1 MCSVTKI
8 KLNSFFYRS
17 RQDIER
23 EYYREWERT
32 TLIAKEE
39 LDRPMT
45 IMTFLTFLPTWF
57 KFYGLPGPVRFIIYL
72 LWQKAAGVGHKV
84 HTKLVLQGVK
94 LDSELIRRA
103 KLPEGTLSRRLVM
116 LRYHHRISIIENIKY
131 RLALLQGK
139 IYRPQVKP
147 PQGGARSMALE
158 RLDPNEYDPT
168 ADPWPTA

>member
-1 MCSVTKI
+1 MMSDGPAYNK
-8 KLNSFFYRS
+8 YRS

-32 TLIAKEE
+32 TLVAKEE
-39 LDRPMT
+39 LDQPMT

-72 LWQKAAGVGHKV
+72 LWQRAAAFGHKL
-84 HTKLVLQGVK
+84 HKKLVLQGVK
-94 LDSELIRRA
+94 LDRELVRKA
-103 KLPEGTLSRRLVM
+103 KLPEGVLSRRLVM
-116 LRYHHRISIIENIKY
+116 FRYHYRISAFENIKY

-139 IYRPQVKP
+139 VYRPKVKP
-147 PQGGARSMALE
+147 VHDEDRRSMALE

-168 ADPWPTA
+168 SDPWPTA